1 VILTRL
7 GCARDHTTPRS
18 GGTAD
23 DHPRRGAHRQG
34 NFIARPTF
42 NDVPT
47 NLPLLRAISQLG
59 ARTIA
64 QDFTQKGGYVA

>member
-1 VILTRL
+1 MEQLTITRDEAHT
-7 GCARDHTTPRS
+7 ARAT
-18 GGTAD
+18 
-23 DHPRRGAHRQG
+23 
-34 NFIARPTF
+34 FIARPTF